1 MNNSED
7 IERLIDNLPDSDKT
21 KLISK
26 KFREMPIE
34 IRHQVLTEEMGD
46 SGLVVMLGSNRVMA
60 EIALFFQNSHSVD
73 IPDILEFLVENRRK
87 QKNQH

>member
-46 SGLVVMLGSNRVMA
+46 SGLVVMLGSNRVTA
-60 EIALFFQNSHSVD
+60 EIALFFQNSQSMD

>member
-7 IERLIDNLPDSDKT
+7 IERLIDNLPNPDKAE
-21 KLISK
+21 LISK

-46 SGLVVMLGSNRVMA
+46 SGLVVMLGSNRVTA
-60 EIALFFQNSHSVD
+60 EIALFFQNSQSVD

>member
-1 MNNSED
+1 M
-7 IERLIDNLPDSDKT
+7 IVFLIQT
-21 KLISK
+21 KRALITK
-26 KFREMPIE
+26 KFREMSIE

-46 SGLVVMLGSNRVMA
+46 SGLVVMLGSNRVTA
-60 EIALFFQNSHSVD
+60 EIALFFQNSQSMD